1 MTDAAISRTVGL
13 SIALVFGIGLVL
25 NAFAFN

>member
-1 MTDAAISRTVGL
+1 MTDAAISRIVGF
-13 SIALVFGIGLVL
+13 SIALVFGIGLAL